1 MSSTMRD
8 DIVVDQSPIV
18 SQYMPPKPATTGQVA
33 TSVPNLGGASSVDTS
48 PNKLNRK
55 QILLQQ
61 NFELKRKYESM
72 VLEWIEILCDPV
84 SEATLGEAANRLKQ
98 SHYREAIEERKIGN
112 LCGYPL
118 CDRPPRDIKGK
129 FRISLSER
137 KVFDISVLKLYCSST
152 CLAASRWL
160 EGQLTEEPFYLNNS
174 DPASLKMTRV
184 SIVPLDMDLAEFHA
198 SRTNVAPNQEP
209 TEALPAFSL
218 PSHGLQ
224 NVAGQALPTTST
236 TPAFNSA
243 LSSSSPSAGNAYVQS
258 LLATVPTTPSFIKI
272 VERDTSDVA
281 PGEPL
286 DLSDMSRDI
295 QTVLGHDLESTEVQQ
310 YENVEGFRVPV
321 AAKRQNKT
329 VVSQKFH
336 YNSDTST
343 LESRMAEV
351 KLSDKNRS

>member
-84 SEATLGEAANRLKQ
+84 SEATLGEAVKFFD
-98 SHYREAIEERKIGN
+98 I
-112 LCGYPL
+112 
-118 CDRPPRDIKGK
+118 DIKGK